1 MIEYFFVI
9 GLTLFIGFI
18 ANIISDKTKITTV
31 LILMT
36 FGFFLGPIFGII
48 DASPGSSI
56 AEILPFVAV
65 LTLII
70 LLFDGGMMMEVTNV
84 ISQIPR
90 SALFTF
96 LTFIITTIVVAL
108 FCMLVLGWPFLHG
121 ALLGAALGGTSS
133 AIVIAMAE
141 KAGITKPAVAFLT
154 VESTITDA
162 LCIIGAMLVLQFISD
177 SVAIDMGGIGH
188 ILLSMFILAAFI
200 GAVLA
205 IIWIVL
211 VRRFRIYKY
220 NYMLTLGLAFVVYA
234 AAEYLGANGG
244 FSVFIFGLTLGNARN
259 IASYFKINTETI
271 FSPLTLKK
279 FQEEVTFFVRT
290 FFFVYAGL
298 LFSPEYFTPFVILI
312 TIGVSLIM
320 LFSRKIGDI
329 LLLRKTME
337 KDDRNVMVAMMPRGL
352 AAAVL
357 ASFPVLYGLNIPEFQ
372 PVVFGV
378 IVVSNLIATAGIF
391 LFGGED
397 PLWYKIAKR
406 LDKTILFLKKELDAG
421 KQKPEEKSPEE
432 EPEESPEKQK
442 TVKKEKNNEK
452 EKKKAKT

>member
-18 ANIISDKTKITTV
+18 ANIISDKTRITTV

-36 FGFFLGPIFGII
+36 FGFLLGPVFGVIK
-48 DASPGSSI
+48 ATPGSSI

-70 LLFDGGMMMEVTNV
+70 LLFDGGMMMEVRNV

-90 SALFTF
+90 STLFTF
-96 LTFIITTIVVAL
+96 FVFTITTVLVAL
-108 FCMLVLGWPFLHG
+108 FCMLALGWPFFNG

-141 KAGITKPAVAFLT
+141 KAGITKNAVAFLT

-162 LCIIGAMLVLQFISD
+162 LCIIAAILVLQFITNT
-177 SVAIDMGGIGH
+177 VTVDMGGIGH
-188 ILLSMFILAAFI
+188 MVLSMFVLAAFI
-200 GAVLA
+200 GVVMAAL
-205 IIWIVL
+205 WITL
-211 VRRFRIYKY
+211 VRKFRIYRY

-234 AAEYLGANGG
+234 VAEFLDSSGG
-244 FSVFIFGLTLGNARN
+244 FAVFVFALTLGNARN
-259 IASYFKINTETI
+259 IASYLKLDTESI
-271 FSPLTLKK
+271 FSPMQLKQ

-298 LFSPEYFTPFVILI
+298 LFSPEYFTPFVLMV
-312 TIGVSLIM
+312 TIAISLII
-320 LFSRKIGDI
+320 LLSRKIGDI
-329 LLLRKTME
+329 VLLRKIME
-337 KDDRNVMVAMMPRGL
+337 KDDRNVMVSMMPRGL

-357 ASFPVLYGLNIPEFQ
+357 ASFPVLYGLKIPEFQ

-378 IVVSNLIATAGIF
+378 IIISNIIATIGIF
-391 LFGGED
+391 LFGGEN
-397 PLWYKIAKR
+397 PLWYKIAAHI
-406 LDKTILFLKKELDAG
+406 DKWLLFAKKELDIG
-421 KQKPEEKSPEE
+421 EKKKETEE
-432 EPEESPEKQK
+432 EPEEE
-442 TVKKEKNNEK
+442 TE
-452 EKKKAKT
+452 EKKKKKTKP

>member
-9 GLTLFIGFI
+9 GLTLFIGFV
-18 ANIISDKTKITTV
+18 ANVISDKTKITTV

-36 FGFFLGPIFGII
+36 FGFFLGPVFGII

-70 LLFDGGMMMEVTNV
+70 LLFDGGMMMEVRNV

-96 LTFIITTIVVAL
+96 LVFIITTLAVAL

-162 LCIIGAMLVLQFISD
+162 LCIIGAMLVLQFIAD
-177 SVAIDMGGIGH
+177 SVAVDMGGVGH
-188 ILLSMFILAAFI
+188 VLLSMFVLAAFI

-205 IIWIVL
+205 VIWIIL
-211 VRRFRIYKY
+211 VRKFRIYKY

-234 AAEYLGANGG
+234 AAEYFDANGG
-244 FSVFIFGLTLGNARN
+244 FAVFTFGLVLGNARN
-259 IASYFKINTETI
+259 IASYFKMNTETI
-271 FSPLTLKK
+271 FSPMTLKK

-298 LFSPEYFTPFVILI
+298 LFSPEYFTPFVILV

-320 LFSRKIGDI
+320 LFSRKIGDM
-329 LLLRKTME
+329 LLLKKTME
-337 KDDRNVMVAMMPRGL
+337 KDDRNVMVSMMPRGL

-378 IVVSNLIATAGIF
+378 IVISNIIATAGIS

-397 PLWYKIAKR
+397 PLWYRIAKQ
-406 LDKTILFLKKELDAG
+406 LEKGAVFIKKQIDAG
-421 KQKPEEKSPEE
+421 RIEE
-432 EPEESPEKQK
+432 EPEEAEENPEETEKQ
-442 TVKKEKNNEK
+442 ENK
-452 EKKKAKT
+452 EKKKKKTKI

>member
-36 FGFFLGPIFGII
+36 FGFFLGPVFGVI

-70 LLFDGGMMMEVTNV
+70 LLFDGGMMMEVGNV

-96 LTFIITTIVVAL
+96 LVFIITTVFVAL
-108 FCMLVLGWPFLHG
+108 FCMLVLSWPFFHG
-121 ALLGAALGGTSS
+121 ALLGAAVGGTSS

-162 LCIIGAMLVLQFISD
+162 LCIIGAMLVLQFITD
-177 SVAIDMGGIGH
+177 SITIDMGGVGH
-188 ILLSMFILAAFI
+188 VLLSMFILAAFI

-205 IIWIVL
+205 ILWIVL
-211 VRRFRIYKY
+211 VRRFQIYKY

-244 FSVFIFGLTLGNARN
+244 FAVFIFGLTLGNARN
-259 IASYFKINTETI
+259 IAAYFNINAETI

-298 LFSPEYFTPFVILI
+298 LFSPQYFTPFVILI

-320 LFSRKIGDI
+320 LFSRKIGDM
-329 LLLRKTME
+329 LLLKKTME
-337 KDDRNVMVAMMPRGL
+337 KGDRNVMVAMMPRGL

-372 PVVFGV
+372 PIVFGV
-378 IVVSNLIATAGIF
+378 IIISNVIATAGIF

-406 LDKTILFLKKELDAG
+406 LDKTIIFLKKELDAG
-421 KQKPEEKSPEE
+421 KQTSEKNPEETAEE
-432 EPEESPEKQK
+432 GTEENK
-442 TVKKEKNNEK
+442 EK
-452 EKKKAKT
+452 EKKEKS

>member
-18 ANIISDKTKITTV
+18 ANIISEKTKITTV

-36 FGFFLGPIFGII
+36 FGFFLGPVFGII

-70 LLFDGGMMMEVTNV
+70 LLFDGGMMMEVRNV

-96 LTFIITTIVVAL
+96 LVFIITTLVVAV

-121 ALLGAALGGTSS
+121 ALLGATLGGTSS

-162 LCIIGAMLVLQFISD
+162 LCIIGAMLVLQFIAD
-177 SVAIDMGGIGH
+177 SVTVDMGGVGH
-188 ILLSMFILAAFI
+188 VLLSMFILAAFI

-220 NYMLTLGLAFVVYA
+220 NYMLTLGLAFVIYA
-234 AAEYLGANGG
+234 IAEYFDANGG
-244 FSVFIFGLTLGNARN
+244 FAVFTFGLVLGNARN
-259 IASYFKINTETI
+259 IATYFKIDTETI

-298 LFSPEYFTPFVILI
+298 LFSPEYFTPFVIMV
-312 TIGVSLIM
+312 TIAVSLIM
-320 LFSRKIGDI
+320 LFSRKIGDM
-329 LLLRKTME
+329 LLLKKTME
-337 KDDRNVMVAMMPRGL
+337 KDDRNVMVSMMPRGL

-378 IVVSNLIATAGIF
+378 IIISNIIATAGIF

-397 PLWYKIAKR
+397 PLWYKIAKKLEIWIIR
-406 LDKTILFLKKELDAG
+406 MRKELDVG
-421 KQKPEEKSPEE
+421 SKKTQKKQIE
-432 EPEESPEKQK
+432 EPEETKEIEK
-442 TVKKEKNNEK
+442 E
-452 EKKKAKT
+452 EKKKKG